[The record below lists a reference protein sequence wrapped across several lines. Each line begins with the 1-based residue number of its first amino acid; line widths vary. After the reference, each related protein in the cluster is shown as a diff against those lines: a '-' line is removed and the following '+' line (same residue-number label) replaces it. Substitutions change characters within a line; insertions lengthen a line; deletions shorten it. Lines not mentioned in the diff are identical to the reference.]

1 MVDSNAFSDPEN
13 HLIGLYQDQNS
24 GGFRFI
30 MPKPGKRG
38 VNTATSAAF
47 ASFYSI
53 LDAKDRLPK
62 ASASLKYISF
72 VGSKHVVG
80 AAVDILVVQLLD
92 TALADA
98 LRTLGDVSL
107 RAASVELDDANSEP
121 TEKGKK
127 RHRMLA
133 QGHLGVVFQA
143 AESEISALE
152 KKLRPYRDR
161 RAEAHRKAALVAAT
175 IALINH
181 DAGMQA
187 AGKWAEKARTHF
199 DRYDKLKGETDRIVL
214 ARMNRQETK
223 LQYGRSPLVIHPT
236 RSGNAGGPCGPQ
248 WVRRKTAIRDLQEDR
263 RPILA
268 RVNILNEERSHF
280 EVFYRALQS

>member
-1 MVDSNAFSDPEN
+1 MVNSNAFSNPES
-13 HLIGLYQDQNS
+13 HLIGLYRDQSS
-24 GGFRFI
+24 GAFLFA

-47 ASFYSI
+47 ARFYSI
-53 LDAKDRLPK
+53 LDAKDKQPK

-72 VGSKHVVG
+72 VASKHAAG
-80 AAVDILVVQLLD
+80 AAVDILVGQLLD

-107 RAASVELDDANSEP
+107 RAASVELDDANNEP

-143 AESEISALE
+143 AESEITALE
-152 KKLRPYRDR
+152 KKLLPHTDR
-161 RAEAHRKAALVAAT
+161 RAEAHRKATLVAAI

-187 AGKWAEKARTHF
+187 AAKWAEKAKTHF
-199 DRYDKLKGETDRIVL
+199 ERYDELKGDTGRAVL
-214 ARMNRQETK
+214 ARMNRQESK
-223 LQYGRSPLVIHPT
+223 LQSGRSPIVIHPPGVVMPQGLAAPAGSCA
-236 RSGNAGGPCGPQ
+236 RPPSGNSK
-248 WVRRKTAIRDLQEDR
+248 KTG
-263 RPILA
+263 A
-268 RVNILNEERSHF
+268 RS
-280 EVFYRALQS
+280 

>member
-1 MVDSNAFSDPEN
+1 MANSDAFSDPQK

-47 ASFYSI
+47 ASLYSI
-53 LDAKDRLPK
+53 LDAKNRLPK

-72 VGSKHVVG
+72 VASKHVAG

-143 AESEISALE
+143 AESEVTALE
-152 KKLRPYRDR
+152 KKLLPHRDR
-161 RAEAHRKAALVAAT
+161 RAEAHRKASLVAAA
-175 IALINH
+175 IALINQ

-199 DRYDKLKGETDRIVL
+199 YRYDKLKGELDRAVL
-214 ARMNRQETK
+214 ARMNSQESR
-223 LQYGRSPLVIHPT
+223 LQSSRAPIVIHPT
-236 RSGNAGGPCGPQ
+236 RSGNAGGPCGPC
-248 WVRRKTAIRDLQEDR
+248 WVRRKTAIRDLQKDR

-268 RVNILNEERSHF
+268 RVTIPCEERSHF
-280 EVFYRALQS
+280 EAFYRALQS